1 MAVAGG
7 MPPMIKL
14 TRLNNNPLVVN
25 CDLIKSL
32 ENAPDTVLTLVTGE
46 KIIVRETTEQ
56 VLERVIAFRRAV
68 LAGLAPPANDLPTVN
83 PPEPPAPATAGESS

>member
-1 MAVAGG
+1 
-7 MPPMIKL
+7 MIKL
-14 TRLNNNPLVVN
+14 TRLNNNLLVVN
-25 CDLIKSL
+25 CDLIKTL

-68 LAGLAPPANDLPTVN
+68 LAGLAPSVTDLPILI
-83 PPEPPAPATAGESS
+83 PPEPRPPAKPGESS